1 MVKKADG
8 KRGGGGNVRR
18 KTPEVMENGQK
29 KELKFV
35 NSAKRAL
42 MIRRL
47 WLFLLTAALVLIG
60 LASVVGVRF
69 F

>member
-18 KTPEVMENGQK
+18 KTPEVMENGRK

-60 LASVVGVRF
+60 LASVVGIRLF
-69 F
+69 

>member
-1 MVKKADG
+1 MVKQAG
-8 KRGGGGNVRR
+8 KKRVGGGNVRR
-18 KTPEVMENGQK
+18 KSPEVIENGQK
-29 KELKFV
+29 KELRFV

-47 WLFLLTAALVLIG
+47 WLFLLTAALVMIG
-60 LASVVGVRF
+60 LASVVGARF

>member
-1 MVKKADG
+1 MVKQAGRKS
-8 KRGGGGNVRR
+8 GGGGVRR
-18 KTPEVMENGQK
+18 KTPEVTENGRK
-29 KELKFV
+29 KELRFV

-42 MIRRL
+42 MLRRL

-60 LASVVGVRF
+60 LASVVGARF